1 MPRWIALLAAGATVS
16 AFVAWTVPAAARPTR
31 TPTYHISLIG
41 SQRSVFTRG
50 GTTTDDHGC
59 TISHADRD
67 VQTITFAASRRAPL
81 RIGARGLPLLR
92 FDLFAR
98 VTGSYHRESD
108 SSGSG
113 SDCASGP
120 KTTDRPCGPA
130 SLRTGLTVRP
140 RPRLGVWLG
149 GGYLRA
155 RDRTRCA
162 TTLGPPDTFLQPSES
177 RLTRAPAGARRVF
190 VHGHL
195 VVHTTERDTTKHTIV
210 DWRLTLTRV

>member
-1 MPRWIALLAAGATVS
+1 VPRWIALLAAGATAS
-16 AFVAWTVPAAARPTR
+16 AVVASSVPAAARPGATA
-31 TPTYHISLIG
+31 TYHISLSG
-41 SQRSVFTRG
+41 SQRSVFTRS

-59 TISHADRD
+59 TIGHADRD

-92 FDLFAR
+92 FDLLAR

-120 KTTDRPCGPA
+120 KTSNRSCGPA

-155 RDRTRCA
+155 RDGSRCA
-162 TTLGPPDTFLQPSES
+162 TTLGPPDTFLQPSET
-177 RLTRAPAGARRVF
+177 RLTRSPAGARRLF

-195 VVHTTERDTTKHTIV
+195 VLRTTERDTTKNTIV